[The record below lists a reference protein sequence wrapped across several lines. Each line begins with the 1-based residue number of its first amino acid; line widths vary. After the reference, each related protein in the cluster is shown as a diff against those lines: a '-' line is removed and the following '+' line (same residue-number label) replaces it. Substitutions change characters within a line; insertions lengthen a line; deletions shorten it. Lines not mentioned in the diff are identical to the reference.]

1 MVVKRPLRIW
11 GGEPMTKSKHSVDKA
26 PAAWNLSA
34 LIVALLV
41 CAVLGIAA
49 YAKIVDPNKA
59 KFIAIGGSEF
69 AYERAIGIFEVLV
82 ILALLAGHR
91 LRLAW
96 LGVLVMFSTFAGYA
110 GYYAAR
116 GESCGCFGTALDGTP
131 FEWMTARGVSVGFDV
146 VFVVL
151 ALILL
156 NGRGFGAKAIQGLV
170 GLSLML
176 TAIGGF
182 LGSMEYGN
190 YQRALERAEE
200 SSKAQVDERE
210 ELAPGLRVGAA
221 PAILLRQDEFA
232 EVIADTAEN
241 PGKMWYIFIYDPD
254 CSECMEMKP
263 IVDMLQEQY
272 EEDETSLIQVMSY
285 TKQDAEQ
292 YGIDF
297 WAWQSGAT
305 VVIVQDGDILKVY
318 DEKLTPDGKPYPDE
332 IMEDFYSG
340 DGIESNW
347 PPSGS

>member
-1 MVVKRPLRIW
+1 
-11 GGEPMTKSKHSVDKA
+11 MTKSKHSADKA

-59 KFIAIGGSEF
+59 KFITIGGSDF

-96 LGVLVMFSTFAGYA
+96 LGVLVMFATFAGYA

-116 GESCGCFGTALDGTP
+116 GVSCGCFGTALNGTP
-131 FEWMTARGVSVGFDV
+131 LEWMTVRGVSVGFDV
-146 VFVVL
+146 LFVVL

-170 GLSLML
+170 GLALML
-176 TAIGGF
+176 TAVGGF
-182 LGSMEYGN
+182 LGSFEYAN

-200 SSKAQVDERE
+200 RTKEQIDDRE

-232 EVIADTAEN
+232 EVVADTAEN
-241 PGKMWYIFIYDPD
+241 PGKMWYIFVYDPD

-263 IVDMLQEQY
+263 IVDMLQQQY

-285 TKQDAEQ
+285 TKQDAQEKHN
-292 YGIDF
+292 IDF
-297 WAWQSGAT
+297 WSWKSGAT
-305 VVIVQDGDILKVY
+305 VILVQDGDILKVY
-318 DEKLTPDGKPYPDE
+318 DESLTPDGKPYPDE
-332 IMEDFYSG
+332 VMEEFYESG
-340 DGIESNW
+340 AIEGDW
-347 PPSGS
+347 PPAGE